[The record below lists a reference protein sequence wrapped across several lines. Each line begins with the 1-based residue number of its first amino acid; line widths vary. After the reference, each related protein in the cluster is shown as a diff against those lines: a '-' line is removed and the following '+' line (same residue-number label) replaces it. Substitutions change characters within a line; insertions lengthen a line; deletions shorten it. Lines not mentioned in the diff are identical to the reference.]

1 MSWQNWLRGLVAAV
15 VTGAANGFLAAVVSP
30 ETFNTTPEGLKKL
43 GIFVVLSGALGMATY
58 LKQSPVPPLEE
69 TTTVK
74 TETITTSTGP
84 PAPPPPAAPPG
95 G

>member
-30 ETFNTTPEGLKKL
+30 ETFNMSPEGLKKL
-43 GIFVVLSGALGMATY
+43 GIFVTLSGALGMATY

-69 TTTVK
+69 TKV
-74 TETITTSTGP
+74 TETTTTKITTS
-84 PAPPPPAAPPG
+84 PPPPTDKPG
-95 G
+95 T